1 MEQNGTSWGQM
12 SLIRTSLLSHQQIL
26 KKIGKN
32 SCSTLYKIIEPSKSL
47 SFVHSE
53 MTFGCSIKS
62 NNGTSALIRIV
73 WKKNEEIPKRSIRLL
88 PDDLRFMAYLELLLM
103 ACCFSYCVNASFVGN
118 SKLYQNITGLVQKPQ
133 MKCPRKT

>member
-1 MEQNGTSWGQM
+1 MRPNEFNQDILIITSANPQ
-12 SLIRTSLLSHQQIL
+12 
-26 KKIGKN
+26 KNGKN

-73 WKKNEEIPKRSIRLL
+73 
-88 PDDLRFMAYLELLLM
+88 
-103 ACCFSYCVNASFVGN
+103 
-118 SKLYQNITGLVQKPQ
+118 
-133 MKCPRKT
+133 